1 MLNDQMYDL
10 IDPNVNTRL
19 INYLGLQ
26 VINGR
31 KWLGLETLDT

>member
-1 MLNDQMYDL
+1 MYDL

-26 VINGR
+26 VINSK
-31 KWLGLETLDT
+31 KWLGLETLDA